1 MYREEDMRFA
11 LWNFIENFEIT
22 KRKDLS
28 KLPLAIFIIK
38 KIAPDE
44 NSYVNYLGL
53 KWTGRKLRTAE
64 MCN

>member
-22 KRKDLS
+22 KRTDLS
-28 KLPLAIFIIK
+28 KLPSAIFIIK